1 MPGKST
7 SQENILK
14 KRTKIVRPSRSHDVL
29 SLSTRRSPAP
39 SFTLTGPKTAKPK
52 KKVCHTINSVGLK
65 FFEEFVKHHRENN
78 WIGGEKDHLH
88 EHFRAHRITREDYD
102 SLVWMLD
109 NYQKNYDIFIE
120 RVRNEGTFIEKS
132 GSGGKPIVIKT
143 PAHWME
149 AIMQLQNT
157 LNQVMAVY
165 KPALNLA
172 MTIDGKTKS
181 CKRTTN
187 ISACQK
193 PCSVKKGKCTYKPKK

>member
-1 MPGKST
+1 MPGKSR
-7 SQENILK
+7 SQENLR
-14 KRTKIVRPSRSHDVL
+14 KRAKIVRPSRSHETL
-29 SLSTRRSPAP
+29 SRTYESPAP
-39 SFTLTGPKTAKPK
+39 SFTLTVPK
-52 KKVCHTINSVGLK
+52 KKTKKKCYTINSVGLK

-88 EHFRAHRITREDYD
+88 EHFRNHRITREDYD

-143 PAHWME
+143 PGHWME

-181 CKRTTN
+181 CRRITNVANCTT
-187 ISACQK
+187 